1 MYRTLNE
8 KSYWLIEMDIG
19 KTLLTSAD
27 FSRESSFTLSLNY
40 AELCKKRSSKQ
51 VTDNFQRR
59 ALLRKIVET
68 L

>member
-1 MYRTLNE
+1 M
-8 KSYWLIEMDIG
+8 EMNIR

-27 FSRESSFTLSLNY
+27 FPFQSPKLSRESSFTLSLNY
-40 AELCKKRSSKQ
+40 AGLCKKRSSKQ
-51 VTDNFQRR
+51 VIDNFQRR